1 MDNFTPEFLLLYLY
15 GETSPEQT
23 EAIEQA
29 MTKEW
34 PTREKLAVLKDSMQS
49 LDKACVSP
57 RIEVVLSVLNYARES
72 AVVAE

>member
-1 MDNFTPEFLLLYLY
+1 
-15 GETSPEQT
+15 
-23 EAIEQA
+23 

-49 LDKACVSP
+49 LTKACVSP
-57 RIEVVLSVLNYARES
+57 RIEVVLNVLNYARQS

>member
-23 EAIEQA
+23 AEIEQA
-29 MTKEW
+29 MIKDW
-34 PTREKLAVLKDSMQS
+34 PTREKLAVLKDSMHS
-49 LDKACVSP
+49 LDKARVSP
-57 RIEVVLSVLNYARES
+57 RLEVVLSILHYARES

>member
-1 MDNFTPEFLLLYLY
+1 MDNFTPEFLLQYLY
-15 GETSPEQT
+15 GETSPEET
-23 EAIEQA
+23 ATIEHA

-34 PTREKLAVLKDSMQS
+34 PTREKLSVLKDSMHR

-57 RIEVVLSVLNYARES
+57 RIEVVLKVLNYARQS